1 VEESGFLQPEDVK
14 AALKD
19 LEDLKA
25 RSTPQFKDGVQAEV
39 EPAVGDNMDDS
50 QVPPG
55 SAD

>member
-1 VEESGFLQPEDVK
+1 MEESRFLQPEDVK

-19 LEDLKA
+19 QEDLKA
-25 RSTPQFKDGVQAEV
+25 RSTTQFKDGVQAEV